1 VAKTATD
8 GNDCRAVV
16 AILAAAERG
25 CVGVGGIHENE
36 RVDWATA
43 TATALGAAVA
53 IVTTVIAHLLT
64 TRDSRKGEHR
74 SEQRQS
80 YFDFALAAEAA
91 HDALRLV
98 GDPHRESENLAIET
112 RRAVSESGIYGARE
126 KLLVAASPALNEAGD
141 RVLKALSDVRRA
153 IRDGA
158 KLNTSAYH
166 DVYHPL
172 ADALWELRRVARREF
187 GHRPLQP
194 QDIGRSTWESRATCE
209 FCSAARAAGV
219 PAQRS

>member
-1 VAKTATD
+1 M
-8 GNDCRAVV
+8 
-16 AILAAAERG
+16 
-25 CVGVGGIHENE
+25 
-36 RVDWATA
+36 DWATVI
-43 TATALGAAVA
+43 ATALGAAVA

-98 GDPHRESENLAIET
+98 GDPHRDPENLGMET

-126 KLLVAASPALNEAGD
+126 KLLVAASPAINEAGD
-141 RVLKALSDVRRA
+141 RVLRSLADVRRA

-158 KLNTSAYH
+158 KLNTAEYH
-166 DVYHPL
+166 DVYHRL
-172 ADALWELRRVARREF
+172 ADALWDLRRVARREF

-194 QDIGRSTWESRATCE
+194 QDIGRSTWESRSTCE
-209 FCSAARAAGV
+209 FCTSGKAARV
-219 PAQRS
+219 PAPRA